1 MSPTSIVVRNLCPF
15 TEAIAKPNCSLVG
28 TAEEVDIGGV
38 TLLHAA
44 EKNHERVS
52 LLSDLKDYK
61 TFIGVWKDR
70 KGDMG
75 QGLRVSLA
83 LRAFK
88 MTAQYDEVIS
98 GYFRE

>member
-1 MSPTSIVVRNLCPF
+1 MSPISIVVRNLCPF
-15 TEAIAKPNCSLVG
+15 TETIAKPNCSLVG
-28 TAEEVDIGGV
+28 AVEEVKIGGV

-52 LLSDLKDYK
+52 VLSDLKDYK
-61 TFIGVWKDR
+61 TFIGAWKDR
-70 KGDMG
+70 KGDVG

-88 MTAQYDEVIS
+88 MTAQYDEVIG